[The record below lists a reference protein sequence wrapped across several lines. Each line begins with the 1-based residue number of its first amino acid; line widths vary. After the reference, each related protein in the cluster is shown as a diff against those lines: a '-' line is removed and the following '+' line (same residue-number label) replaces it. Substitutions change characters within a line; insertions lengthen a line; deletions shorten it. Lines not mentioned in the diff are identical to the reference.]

1 MNDSVIAKLYKYTLV
16 YISVKPRPRV
26 VESAQM
32 TLPDLVL
39 VHGGAHAADCW
50 DPTIA
55 ELACQEPKLR
65 VLAVDLPGRG
75 RNPADLAT
83 VTLAG
88 WADSV
93 VADVEEAGFHDVVIL
108 GHSMGGLTV
117 PGVVARLGAS
127 RVRELILAAAFI
139 PPQGCSVVDVLRGP
153 LAPLAR
159 LGARINKSFAMPTAA
174 ARFAFCNGMSQ
185 DQRRYALARIYGES
199 PRVIAEAVDRR
210 DLPDEVPRTWIMTL
224 RDRALSPRQQRGC
237 IAALGGVDMV
247 CCVDTCHDL
256 MYTEPGLLAEILI
269 ERCRFRAQ
277 RPG

>member
-1 MNDSVIAKLYKYTLV
+1 MNDSVIAKTHKYTLV

-26 VESAQM
+26 VESVPM

-50 DPTIA
+50 DLTIA
-55 ELACQEPKLR
+55 ELACREPELR

-83 VTLAG
+83 VTLAD

-93 VADVEEAGFHDVVIL
+93 VADVDEAGFHDVVVV
-108 GHSMGGLTV
+108 GHSMAGLTV
-117 PGVVARLGAS
+117 PGVVARLGPL

-139 PPQGCSVVDVLRGP
+139 PPQGSSVVEVLRGP

-174 ARFAFCNGMSQ
+174 AWFAFCNGMSR

-199 PRVIAEAVDRR
+199 PRVIVEAVDRR
-210 DLPDEVPRTWIMTL
+210 DLPNEVPRTWIMTL
-224 RDRALSPRQQRGC
+224 RDRALSARQQRGC
-237 IAALGGVDMV
+237 IEALGGVDTLI
-247 CCVDTCHDL
+247 CIDTCHDL
-256 MYTEPGLLAEILI
+256 MYSEPGRLAEILI
-269 ERCRFRAQ
+269 ERCRHRA
-277 RPG
+277 RHPG